1 MTPIHARV
9 AVVRRYLDALDA
21 GDTGQIVK
29 LFHPDAEVIS
39 PFLGRMSSTG
49 FFAKL
54 AESSQRSDI
63 TVHDVLPSLT
73 APRVAAYFHYRWTL
87 RDGSVVEFD
96 CCDVFDFAPQPDDDG
111 APPRVVLMTIIYD
124 TAPVRAQVGDKY
136 A

>member
-9 AVVRRYLDALDA
+9 DIVHRYLRALDA
-21 GDTGQIVK
+21 GDTGEIVT
-29 LFHPDAEVIS
+29 LFHPAGEVIS
-39 PFLGRMSSTG
+39 PFLGRVPTTG

-54 AESSQRSDI
+54 AESSLRSDI

-73 APRVAAYFHYRWTL
+73 EPRVAAYFHYGWTL

-96 CCDVFDFAPQPDDDG
+96 CCDIFDFAPQPDDG
-111 APPRVVLMTIIYD
+111 TPPQIATMTIIYD
-124 TAPVRAQVGDKY
+124 TAPVRAAIGDKY